1 MIRIENL
8 HKAFEG
14 KPVLR
19 GIHLEIADGET
30 VAVLGKSGSGKT
42 VLLKH
47 IVGLMKPDQGHVWVD
62 EWDVPRLR
70 RRQLYEL
77 RRRFGYVFQASALF
91 DSLTVYENLA
101 LPLRD
106 RGVPEAEIRR
116 RVLRALERVDLQ
128 GAENL
133 YPSEMSGG
141 MQKRASVARALV
153 IEPEYLLY
161 DEPTTGLDPVTADR
175 INDLMIRLKKDLG
188 ITAVLVTHD
197 MRSALR
203 VADRLVLL
211 SEGRIR
217 VSVPVAEVFSTPDPE
232 LQDFLESIRPKVD

>member
-14 KPVLR
+14 KPVLQ
-19 GIHLEIADGET
+19 GLSLEIADGET

-47 IVGLMKPDQGHVWVD
+47 IVGLLKPDRGTVWVD
-62 EWDVPRLR
+62 RYEVPRLKR
-70 RRQLYEL
+70 RALYEL
-77 RRRFGYVFQASALF
+77 RRRFGFVFQAAALF

-106 RGVPEAEIRR
+106 RGVPEPEIRR
-116 RVLRALERVDLQ
+116 RVQEALRRVGLE
-128 GAENL
+128 GSENL
-133 YPSEMSGG
+133 YPSEISGG
-141 MQKRASVARALV
+141 MQKRVGVARALV
-153 IEPEYLLY
+153 TEPRYLFY

-175 INDLMIRLKKDLG
+175 INDLMIRLKRELG

-211 SEGRIR
+211 SQGRIR
-217 VSVPVAEVFSTPDPE
+217 VSVPVTEVFSTPDPE
-232 LQDFLESIRPKVD
+232 LQDFLESIRPKTE